1 MAWIHS
7 LVMYFVL
14 LFGGFLAVRWVF
26 TSVNCWYYERKL
38 GKKRA
43 NLPPGDLGWP
53 FIGNMWSFL
62 RAFKSSNPDSFIS
75 TFITRWS
82 LHHTLSLGSRFLH
95 LYFINIIMIMLQD
108 WNQPTCFAILKN
120 RHFRTNT
127 SLCCR
132 EKKCYFWWC
141 SLTRRHELIRERTA
155 VVCKYSNLWKI
166 CRLFLSF
173 SLFSCSQTYYQIY

>member
-1 MAWIHS
+1 MKGSWARRGLICLQVILVGLS
-7 LVMYFVL
+7 LVTCGLSSELSNPVILILSSLPL
-14 LFGGFLAVRWVF
+14 L
-26 TSVNCWYYERKL
+26 
-38 GKKRA
+38 
-43 NLPPGDLGWP
+43 PGDLSIP
-53 FIGNMWSFL
+53 
-62 RAFKSSNPDSFIS
+62 
-75 TFITRWS
+75 
-82 LHHTLSLGSRFLH
+82 LSLGSRFLH

-120 RHFRTNT
+120 RHFWTNT